1 MAIAPKATDGIE
13 PPRLA
18 AELEPRTELPEPGL
32 DDEARFDGLELT
44 GARLADARAARVI
57 IAASRLRGV
66 SLAAGV
72 LPGLE
77 LIDDRLDDCDLAN
90 IEIESGSLERVELV
104 GCRLV
109 GLKAPESRWR
119 EVVIRECNASLAQ
132 FRYATFRR
140 VRFEHCDLR
149 GADFLGADLRG
160 VVFDD
165 CDLRNAT
172 LSSTRLV
179 GADLS
184 TSRIEGLQVGIE
196 SLRGAIVE
204 PLQAAQLAALMG
216 LKILWEG
223 PGD

>member
-1 MAIAPKATDGIE
+1 MSIAPKSTDQIE
-13 PPRLA
+13 PPRIGTD
-18 AELEPRTELPEPGL
+18 LEQRTDLPGAPL
-32 DDEARFDGLELT
+32 DDEARYDALELT
-44 GARLADARAARVI
+44 GARVLDARASRVI
-57 IAASRLRGV
+57 VATSRLRSV

-119 EVVIRECNASLAQ
+119 DVVARECNASLAQ

-149 GADFLGADLRG
+149 SADFLGADLRG

-172 LSSTRLV
+172 LSSTRLA